1 MNIRGLL
8 AGLSCLSILVLA
20 GFAAAAQTPEAI
32 PANEGGKTDVAPA
45 LPDSPALAAA
55 KTALLP
61 SLAAKDFE
69 SQLAKTA
76 AGLAPADAAGL
87 DEFFAGRVASPALA
101 SRLYSMAASLR
112 TLLGDF
118 ASAAEDSEATAGS
131 GSSSLSPDSK
141 DSVSTDEG
149 SLGRDS
155 GETLLHAA
163 RLWLAAGETDRASR
177 IAAIVITTSKDRL
190 MIDEARL
197 VAAWSSLLSGSPAS
211 ALALAGTLAAPATG
225 ASSLAAK
232 DANRRDALRR
242 EAVFLLWAGGDAKAR
257 EAEAKRLATDWPG
270 SPEAQIALGSSDV
283 TLMALPH
290 WYLGGLLLL
299 PAMPPVETAQK
310 PTEGLSARK
319 PVDET
324 AAQGAEGKGAQAVDA
339 SGTKGGAAAAET
351 AQALRYQ
358 VGIFSSRD
366 NAQALVDE
374 LRKKGFVA
382 KIEARKV
389 GSQSLLAVVL
399 SQKDNKDRLDER
411 LKDAGYEAW
420 LLTD

>member
-1 MNIRGLL
+1 MNTRGPLARLSWLSLFALL
-8 AGLSCLSILVLA
+8 GLAV
-20 GFAAAAQTPEAI
+20 AAQTPEAS
-32 PANEGGKTDVAPA
+32 PAKDGGKAATAPA

-55 KTALLP
+55 KAALLP
-61 SLAAKDFE
+61 ALAAKDFE
-69 SQLAKTA
+69 SQLGKAA

-87 DEFFAGRVASPALA
+87 DEFFAKRVASPALA
-101 SRLYSMAASLR
+101 SKLYSMASSLR

-118 ASAAEDSEATAGS
+118 AAAAADSEAMAGS
-131 GSSSLSPDSK
+131 GAIGVTTDSK
-141 DSVSTDEG
+141 DSVPTEERK
-149 SLGRDS
+149 LGR
-155 GETLLHAA
+155 ETAEALLHAA
-163 RLWLAAGETDRASR
+163 RLWLAAGETDRASQL
-177 IAAIVITTSKDRL
+177 AAVVITTSKDRL
-190 MIDEARL
+190 LIDEARL

-211 ALALAGTLAAPATG
+211 ALALAGILAAPASG
-225 ASSLAAK
+225 PSQLAAT
-232 DANRRDALRR
+232 DADRRDALRR
-242 EAVFLLWAGGDAKAR
+242 ESVFLLWAGSDAKAR
-257 EAEAKRLATDWPG
+257 DVEAKRLAADWPG

-290 WYLGGLLLL
+290 WYLGGVLLL
-299 PAMPPVETAQK
+299 PEEPPVETAQK
-310 PTEGLSARK
+310 PSDVSAAHA
-319 PVDET
+319 DD
-324 AAQGAEGKGAQAVDA
+324 AA
-339 SGTKGGAAAAET
+339 GTKGGTAIAET
-351 AQALRYQ
+351 PQTLRYQ

-382 KIEARKV
+382 KIEARKI